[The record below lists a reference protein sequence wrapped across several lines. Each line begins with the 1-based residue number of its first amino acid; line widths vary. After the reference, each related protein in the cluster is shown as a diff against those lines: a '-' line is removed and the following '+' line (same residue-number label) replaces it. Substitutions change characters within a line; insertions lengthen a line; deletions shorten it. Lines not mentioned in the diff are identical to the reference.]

1 MANEQTPVVGEP
13 FKPYVNS
20 QITARQKIYGSGFSS
35 ARSPQEMK
43 YLNSNTSWVKLA
55 SSVFVTGLFN
65 DSDGSRRLKKMGLK
79 PDSNGGKSLAE
90 SAVLFN
96 GLTPLNGNMR
106 SGVATSNSL
115 INNSAY
121 GFGGTEF
128 GLQPLPGITNIE
140 VTPINKGSLK
150 EATVSIKAYNKF
162 QFELIETLYL
172 RLGYTM
178 MLEWGNSIY
187 VTKEGKVVN
196 SGSTL
201 IDNFFFK
208 QDGSTHLDVLNI
220 IEQEREKKQG
230 NYDAIFARVVNFD
243 WTYQPDGSYDISVK
257 LTSLGDVVESFKTNV
272 LTPSTQIDESSL
284 PEESEE
290 NEVSDDK
297 VNKNT
302 ISNFLYLIR
311 SKYTEVE
318 FKDPKSGVIHVNEIE
333 SPPGAIASLFS
344 SSTPIESKFY
354 IRLGTLLEYIEREVL
369 IHISNGGGGS
379 CFPLFYINTSTDC
392 VMRSKPKL
400 ISVEPQTCIIRP
412 DFPLMGITQP
422 EWAESMK
429 GFDTGNYLGNTGFI
443 HNIYLNFNFV
453 EKTIE
458 SNLDKEGNITFY
470 TFLTSI
476 LGGINRSLSNICDL
490 EATVN
495 EEKNEVIIR
504 DQKLP
509 VRQTKNGPLPE
520 NQKSNIIEVTG
531 FKNGESNFVKGFSF
545 KTQITS
551 KLATMLSI
559 GATANNNSVN
569 EDATAFSKWN
579 SGLRDRFN
587 RTATDGTP
595 DRCIVKIPGET
606 PKDKP
611 KEKPTSWEIFW
622 DNTIGGVIE
631 YISEGFSSWVES
643 MDERRSKYEKLR
655 DEWNNSLDT
664 YLQASFSK
672 NFTIIKGGTGQGG
685 KAKKTTYLG
694 KKYFQNDPDFITKGK
709 NIMKNYITVEDVTKY
724 TKDNTPSSNIGFIP
738 IELSLDI
745 EGMSGIKVYN
755 QLRLNT
761 DFLPYNYPKTM
772 EFVVMGVGHKIDG
785 SGWTTSIN
793 AIGKPQDDGKSL
805 PPKASTQG
813 PLQEPNST
821 AGFSTF
827 GLIDNNN

>member
-1 MANEQTPVVGEP
+1 MADQVPVVGEP

-20 QITARQKIYGSGFSS
+20 QIIARQKIYGSGFTQN
-35 ARSPQEMK
+35 RTPQEMK

-55 SSVFVTGLFN
+55 SSVSISNLFD
-65 DSDGSRRLKKMGLK
+65 DSDGSKRLKKMGLT
-79 PDSNGGKSLAE
+79 PNSNGGKNLAE

-128 GLQPLPGITNIE
+128 GIQPLPGITNVE

-150 EATVSIKAYNKF
+150 EATVSIKAYNRF

-172 RLGYTM
+172 RLGFTM

-187 VTKEGKVVN
+187 VTKEGEVVN
-196 SGSTL
+196 SSSTL

-208 QDGSTHLDVLNI
+208 QDGSSHLDVLNM

-243 WTYQPDGSYDISVK
+243 WTYKPDGSYDISIK
-257 LTSLGDVVESFKTNV
+257 LTSLGDVVESFKTNI
-272 LTPSTQIDESSL
+272 LTPSTIIDESSL

-311 SKYTEVE
+311 SKYTKVE
-318 FKDPKSGVIHVNEIE
+318 FEDPKSGVIQVNEIE
-333 SPPGAIASLFS
+333 PKPGIIPSFFS

-354 IRLGTLLEYIEREVL
+354 IRLGTLLEYIEREII
-369 IHISNGGGGS
+369 IHMSNGGGGS
-379 CFPLFYINTSTDC
+379 CFPMFYINTSTDC
-392 VMRSKPKL
+392 IMKSKKKL
-400 ISVEPQTCIIRP
+400 ISVEPQTCIFRYN
-412 DFPLMGITQP
+412 FKEMNITQP
-422 EWAESMK
+422 TWAESMK
-429 GFDTGNYLGNTGFI
+429 GFDTGNFEGNTGFI
-443 HNIYLNFNFV
+443 HNIYLNFNFI

-458 SNLDKEGNITFY
+458 SNLDKKGNITFY

-490 EATVN
+490 EVTVN

-504 DQKLP
+504 DQNLP
-509 VRQTKNGPLPE
+509 VRTTKDGTLPKKE
-520 NQKSNIIEVTG
+520 VSEIIEVTG
-531 FKNGESNFVKGFSF
+531 FKDGQSNFVKGFSF
-545 KTQITS
+545 NTQITS

-559 GATANNNSVN
+559 GATANNNSIN

-579 SGLRDRFN
+579 LGLKDRFN
-587 RTATDGTP
+587 RIATDGTP
-595 DRCIVKIPGET
+595 DGCKT
-606 PKDKP
+606 TTTTSTTKDKP
-611 KEKPTSWEIFW
+611 KKKPTSWETFW
-622 DNTIGGVIE
+622 DNTIGEVIT
-631 YISEGFSSWVES
+631 YISYGFSSWVADVKKRGAKYDQLRKES
-643 MDERRSKYEKLR
+643 
-655 DEWNNSLDT
+655 NNSLDT
-664 YLQASFSK
+664 YLQAAFSK
-672 NFTIIKGGTGQGG
+672 TFTVIKGGMTQGG
-685 KAKKTTYLG
+685 KAKTESFKG
-694 KKYFQNDPDFITKGK
+694 KKYFQNDPDFVTKGK
-709 NIMKNYITVEDVTKY
+709 NIMKNYITVEDVAKFTK
-724 TKDNTPSSNIGFIP
+724 TQIPSSNIGFIP

-755 QLRLNT
+755 QLQLNT

-772 EFVVMGVGHKIDG
+772 EFVVLGIGHKIDG

-805 PPKASTQG
+805 PPITSTQG

-821 AGFSTF
+821 AGFETF
-827 GLIDNNN
+827 SLIDNNN

>member
-1 MANEQTPVVGEP
+1 MAKKQTPVVGEP
-13 FKPYVNS
+13 FKEYVNG
-20 QITARQKIYGSGFSS
+20 QITARQKMYGSGFSS
-35 ARSPQEMK
+35 NRTPEQMT
-43 YLNSNTSWVKLA
+43 YLNSNVPWIKMA
-55 SSVFVTGLFN
+55 SSVFVT
-65 DSDGSRRLKKMGLK
+65 DWSDGNRRLKKMGLK
-79 PDSNGGKSLAE
+79 PDSNGGKNLAE

-96 GLTPLNGNMR
+96 GLSPLNGSMR

-128 GLQPLPGITNIE
+128 GLKQLPGITNID
-140 VTPINKGSLK
+140 VTPINRGSLTQ
-150 EATVSIKAYNKF
+150 ATVNIKAYNKF

-187 VTKEGKVVN
+187 VDNNNNVIRSNT
-196 SGSTL
+196 TL
-201 IDNFFFK
+201 IDDFFFK
-208 QDGSTHLDVLNI
+208 GGGSSHLEVLNR
-220 IEQEREKKQG
+220 IESEREKKQG
-230 NYDAIFARVVNFD
+230 NYDALFAKVVNFD
-243 WTYQPDGSYDISVK
+243 WTYLPDGSYDISIK

-311 SKYTEVE
+311 SKYTDVE

-333 SPPGAIASLFS
+333 SPPGVIASLFS

-354 IRLGTLLEYIEREVL
+354 IRLGTLLEYIEKEVL
-369 IHISNGGGGS
+369 IHISNSGGGSS

-392 VMRSKPKL
+392 VMKSKPKL

-412 DFPLMGITQP
+412 NFTLMGIKYP
-422 EWAESMK
+422 EWAENMTS
-429 GFDTGNYLGNTGFI
+429 FFADSTGNGNVGFI
-443 HNIYLNFNFV
+443 HDVYLNFNFV

-490 EATVN
+490 EVTVN
-495 EEKNEVIIR
+495 EEKNEVVIR

-509 VRQTKNGPLPE
+509 ARQTKNGPLPE

-551 KLATMLSI
+551 KLATMLTI

-579 SGLRDRFN
+579 SGLKDRFN
-587 RTATDGTP
+587 QTSTDGTP
-595 DRCIVKIPGET
+595 DSCVVTVPGET

-622 DNTIGGVIE
+622 DNTIGGVIK

-664 YLQASFSK
+664 YLQAAFSK
-672 NFTIIKGGTGQGG
+672 NFTVIKGGTGQGG
-685 KAKKTTYLG
+685 NAKESTYLG

-709 NIMKNYITVEDVTKY
+709 NIMENYITVEDVTKY
-724 TKDNTPSSNIGFIP
+724 TKSNIPSTNIGFIP

-745 EGMSGIKVYN
+745 IGISGMKIYN

-793 AIGKPQDDGKSL
+793 AIGKPQDDGKPL
-805 PPKASTQG
+805 PQTSRR
-813 PLQEPNST
+813 
-821 AGFSTF
+821 TF
-827 GLIDNNN
+827 GV